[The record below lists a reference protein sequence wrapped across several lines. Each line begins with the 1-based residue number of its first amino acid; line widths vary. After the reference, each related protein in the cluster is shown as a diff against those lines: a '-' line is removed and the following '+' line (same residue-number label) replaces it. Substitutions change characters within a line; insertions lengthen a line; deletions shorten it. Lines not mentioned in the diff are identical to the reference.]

1 MYVLIYFYQIFT
13 KGLNLLQKDMSKK
26 QNNKK
31 MQITEDSNI
40 LMMISSSDQ
49 KNQGYRLLVNKYKEK
64 LYWHIRRMV
73 NDHDDADDVLQNTF
87 IKVVRNIDGFQQH
100 SSLFTWI
107 YRIAT
112 NESLNFIHSKKNRQT
127 EEIGN
132 VVLFKAAGESLMD
145 ETKILNLLQH
155 AINILP
161 EKQKL
166 VFNMRYYD
174 EMSYQDIAEI
184 TDTSIGALKASYH
197 HAVKKIEERLKAQ
210 V

>member
-1 MYVLIYFYQIFT
+1 
-13 KGLNLLQKDMSKK
+13 
-26 QNNKK
+26 
-31 MQITEDSNI
+31 
-40 LMMISSSDQ
+40 
-49 KNQGYRLLVNKYKEK
+49 
-64 LYWHIRRMV
+64 MV

-112 NESLNFIHSKKNRQT
+112 NESLNFINSKKNRQT

-174 EMSYQDIAEI
+174 EMS
-184 TDTSIGALKASYH
+184 LKASYH